1 MSKPHIHG
9 LLVGAGCLCLALFGC
24 SSKPCNTDPARVDAV
39 RAEAQTANAAL
50 TDAQR
55 DLTAAEARKAELEQ
69 ELAGIEDTDAMRA
82 RLELLKKGS
91 GR

>member
-1 MSKPHIHG
+1 MARRTDRG
-9 LLVGAGCLCLALFGC
+9 AALLLGGFALALAGC
-24 SSKPCNTDPARVDAV
+24 STKPCNTDPARVEAV
-39 RAEAQTANAAL
+39 RAEAQTANATL

-55 DLTAAEARKAELEQ
+55 ELAAAQARKAELGEQ
-69 ELAGIEDTDAMRA
+69 LAGIEDTDAMRA

>member
-1 MSKPHIHG
+1 MMSRPKIR
-9 LLVGAGCLCLALFGC
+9 LLVGAGCLCLALLGC
-24 SSKPCNTDPARVDAV
+24 SSKPCNTDPARVEAV
-39 RAEAQTANAAL
+39 RSEAQTANAAL
-50 TDAQR
+50 TEAQR
-55 DLTAAEARKAELEQ
+55 DLAAAEARKAELEQ